1 MLYLIMLMSDI
12 DFSRIGAKVSDK
24 GPPSRWQ
31 ARGPSLFG
39 WTMETMRNVTKTR
52 SEFEQAD
59 GIRWSETPERMA
71 ALREAQ
77 PFVDQ
82 GGHPLI
88 LERNE
93 RTDSQLPGDR
103 LGFPRI
109 PAQEIG
115 QRERLGHADRSARE
129 ESLECEEVLSVRGI
143 GLVASFEDGPPDEV
157 RPRADRISLVHGRA
171 LRTRAGGY
179 SFCREI
185 IRQMTKFPATVEIGG
200 ERNNSRIA
208 AVSSVSTSEAD
219 DLAVPLEGRAPAD
232 IARLVGLRSRG
243 PERIRGV
250 RRRRHADGPWRSRTK
265 SLADR
270 SGPKSGEVLEGDHR
284 RIAARSPGDA
294 SSRMGAAAT
303 EVQSPHGRPVA
314 GPSRHRSEGE
324 QLVRGHVGLIDAAT
338 GEAPLPLHVE
348 R

>member
-12 DFSRIGAKVSDK
+12 DFSRFGSKASDK

-39 WTMETMRNVTKTR
+39 WTMETMRNATKTR

-59 GIRWSETPERMA
+59 GIRGSETPERMA

-115 QRERLGHADRSARE
+115 QRERLGHADRSAR
-129 ESLECEEVLSVRGI
+129 
-143 GLVASFEDGPPDEV
+143 
-157 RPRADRISLVHGRA
+157 
-171 LRTRAGGY
+171 
-179 SFCREI
+179 
-185 IRQMTKFPATVEIGG
+185 
-200 ERNNSRIA
+200 
-208 AVSSVSTSEAD
+208 
-219 DLAVPLEGRAPAD
+219 
-232 IARLVGLRSRG
+232 
-243 PERIRGV
+243 
-250 RRRRHADGPWRSRTK
+250 
-265 SLADR
+265 
-270 SGPKSGEVLEGDHR
+270 
-284 RIAARSPGDA
+284 
-294 SSRMGAAAT
+294 
-303 EVQSPHGRPVA
+303 
-314 GPSRHRSEGE
+314 GE
-324 QLVRGHVGLIDAAT
+324 QLEGGEGLRVT
-338 GEAPLPLHVE
+338 GIVLLAPLGGG
-348 R
+348 

>member
-39 WTMETMRNVTKTR
+39 WTMETMRNATKTR

-59 GIRWSETPERMA
+59 GIRGSETPERMA

-88 LERNE
+88 LERDK
-93 RTDSQLPGDR
+93 RTDAKLPRNR
-103 LGFPRI
+103 LGFPRV
-109 PAQEIG
+109 PAQQIG

-129 ESLECEEVLSVRGI
+129 ESLERKEVLGVRGI
-143 GLVASFEDGPPDEV
+143 GLIATFEDRAADEV
-157 RPRADRISLVHGRA
+157 RSRCDRLSLGHGRA

-185 IRQMTKFPATVEIGG
+185 IRQMTKFPAAVEIGG
-200 ERNNSRIA
+200 EGAAQGSLQSRVYPHRRQMTLQFRSKVGPPQTSHGSSVFGPAVRSEFVAFGA
-208 AVSSVSTSEAD
+208 AVMPMGHG
-219 DLAVPLEGRAPAD
+219 DLGRKA
-232 IARLVGLRSRG
+232 
-243 PERIRGV
+243 
-250 RRRRHADGPWRSRTK
+250 SRTVQ
-265 SLADR
+265 
-270 SGPKSGEVLEGDHR
+270 G
-284 RIAARSPGDA
+284 RSPGK
-294 SSRMGAAAT
+294 SSRATIAALRPGAPVTPPPGWALLP
-303 EVQSPHGRPVA
+303 QRYSPRTG
-314 GPSRHRSEGE
+314 
-324 QLVRGHVGLIDAAT
+324 VR
-338 GEAPLPLHVE
+338 
-348 R
+348 

>member
-39 WTMETMRNVTKTR
+39 WTMETMRNATKTR

-59 GIRWSETPERMA
+59 GIRGSETPERMA

-129 ESLECEEVLSVRGI
+129 ESLECEE
-143 GLVASFEDGPPDEV
+143 GPPDEV
-157 RPRADRISLVHGRA
+157 RPRGDRISLGHGRA
-171 LRTRAGGY
+171 LRTRARGY

-185 IRQMTKFPATVEIGG
+185 IRQMTKFPATVETGG
-200 ERNNSRIA
+200 EPRDSRIA
-208 AVSSVSTSEAD
+208 AVSRVSASEAD
-219 DLAVPLEGRAPAD
+219 DLAVPLEGRAAAD
-232 IARLVGLRSRG
+232 IGQLVGRRSHDSEWFR
-243 PERIRGV
+243 RV
-250 RRRRHADGPWRSRTK
+250 RRRRHPDGHGNLRRKASRVPIT
-265 SLADR
+265 
-270 SGPKSGEVLEGDHR
+270 PEVRG
-284 RIAARSPGDA
+284 SP
-294 SSRMGAAAT
+294 R
-303 EVQSPHGRPVA
+303 GRPS
-314 GPSRHRSEGE
+314 PRCD
-324 QLVRGHVGLIDAAT
+324 LVPR
-338 GEAPLPLHVE
+338 
-348 R
+348 